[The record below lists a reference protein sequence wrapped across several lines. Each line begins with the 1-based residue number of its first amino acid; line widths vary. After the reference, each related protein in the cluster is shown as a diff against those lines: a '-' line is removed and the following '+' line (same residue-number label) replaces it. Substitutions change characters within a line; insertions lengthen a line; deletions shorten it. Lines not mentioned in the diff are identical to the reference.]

1 MFDSQRLPVDE
12 SIPKEERRSSHRV
25 PVRVEVFCRNN
36 YVEGHLYWSAQI
48 IDISQ
53 GGLQLLSR
61 RKFEPTSLVRVRL
74 TEESGIS
81 SEFLEA
87 VVIRAQQLPEEEW
100 TMGCA
105 LLRDLS
111 EAELAYWLERNYI
124 NPVEGQ
130 KTGSVRTALV
140 PLSDAH

>member
-1 MFDSQRLPVDE
+1 MFDSQRPQADD
-12 SIPKEERRSSHRV
+12 SAIEERRSSHRV
-25 PVRVEVFCRNN
+25 PVRVAAFCRNN
-36 YVEGHLYWSAQI
+36 HVEGHLYWSAQI

-61 RKFEPTSLVRVRL
+61 RKFEPTTLVRIRL

-87 VVIRAQQLPEEEW
+87 VVIRAQQSPEEEW

-105 LLRDLS
+105 FVRDLS
-111 EAELAYWLERNYI
+111 EAELANWIERTYMD
-124 NPVEGQ
+124 PDEGQ
-130 KTGSVRTALV
+130 HGNSVRMNSACSTF
-140 PLSDAH
+140 

>member
-1 MFDSQRLPVDE
+1 
-12 SIPKEERRSSHRV
+12 
-25 PVRVEVFCRNN
+25 
-36 YVEGHLYWSAQI
+36 HLYWSAQI
-48 IDISQ
+48 VDISH

-87 VVIRAQQLPEEEW
+87 VVIRAQQSPEEEW

-111 EAELAYWLERNYI
+111 EDELANWLERNYM
-124 NPVEGQ
+124 NPDEGHYGNSAR
-130 KTGSVRTALV
+130 KDSACSTF
-140 PLSDAH
+140 